1 MPNSTGILGLAAE
14 APGPPLRAGE
24 GAGGIAS
31 TPHHYSPERKV
42 MGVEVT
48 TAEDRSQIA
57 LGAARELGYQGTM
70 TSW

>member
-1 MPNSTGILGLAAE
+1 
-14 APGPPLRAGE
+14 
-24 GAGGIAS
+24 
-31 TPHHYSPERKV
+31 

-57 LGAARELGYQGTM
+57 LGAARELGYQPNDRAGLDRALDKIAPLDVKVVATMHGPHSPGTM